1 MHTHIQGVRPA
12 HPHQHRVRRSTGGPC
27 HEKAGVR
34 SKREAVEVALRAF
47 VQEADYASLLA
58 LRGSGGVAE
67 GYDPKAS
74 GAAKIIEQ

>member
-1 MHTHIQGVRPA
+1 VYALHTRTNIVFDDQLA
-12 HPHQHRVRRSTGGPC
+12 DRVMKNVGF
-27 HEKAGVR
+27 R